1 MENQRL
7 LVWATFGMLL
17 WLTYQSWTQ
26 DYGPQPADTN
36 QPTVDESLQPPS
48 GADSLPALPAAA
60 ADSTVDAPQIQ
71 DPTTTPQAAPEADAA
86 DDSELDQLPLASA
99 NSDEAAEI
107 PAHLLNE
114 S

>member
-26 DYGPQPADTN
+26 DYGPQTAEMN
-36 QPTVDESLQPPS
+36 QPTADESLQPPS
-48 GADSLPALPAAA
+48 DADSLPALPAAA

-71 DPTTTPQAAPEADAA
+71 DLTTTQQTAPE
-86 DDSELDQLPLASA
+86 DDGDIIRVVTDVLQV
-99 NSDEAAEI
+99 EI
-107 PAHLLNE
+107 NTRGATLQRP
-114 S
+114 